1 MTKWE
6 NSPGPP
12 AKRPWWR
19 RQKRMRSLCKSWRSS
34 WRSEWAPRS
43 HWTGSW
49 SLVCKP
55 ARQLG
60 LQNRV
65 EGGTQGPGPNPT
77 CNRGL
82 ISSCVHAASGL
93 PFAQWIWEAGGRG
106 GWRGPPL
113 QAVGT
118 AGALRPHCL
127 PGSRGTPAGTSWCAV
142 QWTPPRPMRTFST
155 PSKQLRTPPTR
166 PPARPSLRSRWAPAL
181 GPFLFVCTE
190 KYKQA
195 LL

>member
-43 HWTGSW
+43 NWTG

-65 EGGTQGPGPNPT
+65 EGGTQGPTQSHLQQGFDSQL
-77 CNRGL
+77 RARRL
-82 ISSCVHAASGL
+82 WSSICPMNLGSWGKRPVERASAASSGDCWSPWPAL
-93 PFAQWIWEAGGRG
+93 SFRIKRNTSGNELVRCAVDAATAYENILNAIKAAEDAANKATSASESA
-106 GWRGPPL
+106 L
-113 QAVGT
+113 QVGT
-118 AGALRPHCL
+118 C
-127 PGSRGTPAGTSWCAV
+127 AGTLSFCMHW
-142 QWTPPRPMRTFST
+142 
-155 PSKQLRTPPTR
+155 
-166 PPARPSLRSRWAPAL
+166 
-181 GPFLFVCTE
+181 E
-190 KYKQA
+190 I
-195 LL
+195 